1 MKKLSIFFVSLLALG
16 FVSCDDHSDLGVM
29 QTNPQ
34 EAFMSANGLTVDFG
48 QALKGDQLNLA
59 DYESVVPVIEV
70 IAAENLPAN
79 SNVAFKME
87 LAADENYSNV
97 VTLDVVDGAVAVADW
112 DNAFRSLLGKAPFA
126 KDNYVRFA
134 AYVEEGTQSVRLG
147 DANTYYAAKKVSVT
161 PIDLNIQIEDAYYLL
176 GTINGWDVKT
186 AIKFS
191 HSDMSVYDDPVFT
204 LKVDIPAAEEG
215 ANQEWWW
222 KIVPQSTYE
231 TGDWVSATNAAY
243 GVEVNGSD
251 ALSGMLIGRPDAEN
265 DCGAG
270 CLTVAGQYLM
280 TINMLDCTYE
290 FTQAIDYLYTPGNS
304 NGWSFGDNCSRLF
317 TNDYVNYNGFVY
329 INGEYKLTDRPAWGG
344 MEWAAGAEEGT
355 IGLGASGNLPMPA
368 DGPSLYWMTANIANL
383 QYTTTAISSI
393 SLIGDFNGWAGDVA
407 LTPSEDF
414 LTWTGEVE
422 FPGEGG
428 WKFRCNNDW
437 AVNLGGVANDNLVP
451 NGDNL
456 VAPGAGTYVVT
467 LNLMTMPYSC
477 TVEAK

>member
-70 IAAENLPAN
+70 LAAENLPAN

-87 LAADENYSNV
+87 LAADENYSNA

-112 DNAFRSLLGKAPFA
+112 DNAFRSLLGKAPFT

-147 DANTYYAAKKVSVT
+147 DANTYYAAKKVNVT
-161 PIDLNIQIEDAYYLL
+161 PIDLNIQIEDAYYLV
-176 GTINGWDVKT
+176 GTICNWTVAD

-204 LKVDIPAAEEG
+204 IKVDISSEVAEAG
-215 ANQEWWW
+215 WWW
-222 KIVPQSTYE
+222 KIVPQSVFE
-231 TGDWVSATNAAY
+231 TGDWGSGENSQFGPVTNGDESAVGLLTGN
-243 GVEVNGSD
+243 E
-251 ALSGMLIGRPDAEN
+251 P
-265 DCGAG
+265 GAG
-270 CLTVAGQYLM
+270 CFKQAGQYLL
-280 TINMLDCTYE
+280 TINMLDCSYE

-304 NGWSFGDNCSRLF
+304 NGWGFGDNCSRLF

-355 IGLGASGNLPMPA
+355 IGLGAAGNLPMPA